1 MKEIKLGTEIKFP
14 FITLKVVEADGDN
27 CSNCYFADDCSSIG
41 GLIYKTFGTC
51 DASEREDNTN
61 VIFKDIT

>member
-14 FITLKVVEADGDN
+14 FITLKVVEADGHN
-27 CSNCYFADDCSSIG
+27 CSNCYFADVCNSLG
-41 GLIYKTFGTC
+41 ELILKTFGTC
-51 DASEREDNTN
+51 DAFEREDNTN